1 MILKEGGNIFK
12 DADGKPVTQRIA
24 RDDIDPTIKEY

>member
-12 DADGKPVTQRIA
+12 DPETKEPLTQRINKE
-24 RDDIDPTIKEY
+24 DVIPTLQ

>member
-12 DADGKPVTQRIA
+12 DKDGNIVTQRIN
-24 RDDIDPTIKEY
+24 RDDVLPTIRWL